1 MDFNTFDLNFD
12 GKTDELEQL
21 TEYRLVTGDFPE
33 KENESESDF
42 DWLSLNM
49 D

>member
-1 MDFNTFDLNFD
+1 MILNSFDLNFD

-21 TEYRLVTGDFPE
+21 TEYRLATGSFPDKQE
-33 KENESESDF
+33 GDGSDF